1 MIIIYYYEIDMKDD
15 NDFDGDGWLKYW
27 RVLLALHKIVS
38 VIMMMKKLVMVIMR
52 RSDGWVWEYEN

>member
-15 NDFDGDGWLKYW
+15 NDFDGDGWLNIGKT
-27 RVLLALHKIVS
+27 LLALHKIVS

-52 RSDGWVWEYEN
+52 RSDGWV